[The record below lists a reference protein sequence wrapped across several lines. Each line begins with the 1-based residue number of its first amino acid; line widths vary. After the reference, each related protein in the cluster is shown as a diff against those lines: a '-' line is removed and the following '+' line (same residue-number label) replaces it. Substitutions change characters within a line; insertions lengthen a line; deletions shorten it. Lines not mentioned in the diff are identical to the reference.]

1 MNKIGFLAFIRPFY
15 QKTMGF
21 WALALIFGGVLME
34 LRQHVLLGRF
44 LFKNPIAF
52 WILPFAFLVFGLLH
66 LRIQLNLLR
75 KNDYLV
81 FHQLGLV
88 PKKDFRSFWTQIILG
103 NHSPLL
109 VYFFFLSYFAWEQN
123 KPVSGIIL
131 WLTVF
136 GVLGFN
142 FWKIRKTLGHPL
154 KEVVVKRPKV
164 RWTFPRFT
172 WIILSLRQSRPLL
185 FLLTKGL
192 SLLLLN
198 GFYLSFQSGNYDF
211 RWLQFGVL
219 CVSYFQLPLI
229 FEKTEREVVQQTW
242 ILALPLTLYHKL
254 SYQFGSLALLAF
266 PELFFLGWKGLNS
279 SLPYEYA
286 LLGALLLSFMAALQ
300 VLVYQKKESLSFPN
314 LTSVLFFLLFL
325 GIIFGLPGWV
335 FILPISFLFINQ
347 TRGAFHF

>member
-1 MNKIGFLAFIRPFY
+1 MDKIGVLAFIRPFY

-21 WALALIFGGVLME
+21 WALVLIFGGVLME

-44 LFKNPIAF
+44 LFKNPLAF
-52 WILPFAFLVFGLLH
+52 WILPFAFLVFGLVH
-66 LRIQLNLLR
+66 LRIQLSLLR

-81 FHQLGLV
+81 FHQLALF
-88 PKKDFRSFWTQIILG
+88 PKRDFRSFWTQIILG

-109 VYFFFLSYFAWEQN
+109 GYFLFLSYFAWEQN

-131 WLTVF
+131 WLTVV

-142 FWKIRKTLGHPL
+142 FWKIRKTLDHPL
-154 KEVVVKRPKV
+154 KEAVIKRPRV
-164 RWTFPRFT
+164 RWTFHRFT

-211 RWLQFGVL
+211 RWLQFGIL

-229 FEKTEREVVQQTW
+229 IEKAEKEVVQQTW

-254 SYQFGSLALLAF
+254 SYQVGSLVLLIL
-266 PELFFLGWKGLNS
+266 PELIFLGWKGALS
-279 SLPYEYA
+279 YKLDEYLALGMLSLTFVV
-286 LLGALLLSFMAALQ
+286 GLQ
-300 VLVYQKKESLSFPN
+300 LMVYQKGKSTKFLQLLAAAFFLVFLGIVFGFPW
-314 LTSVLFFLLFL
+314 LAFSIPISLLFL
-325 GIIFGLPGWV
+325 YQIRSAYQF
-335 FILPISFLFINQ
+335 
-347 TRGAFHF
+347 